1 MTKDQAIRYLCA
13 SGFSDAQVK
22 AVSDAFK
29 PKWISTQ
36 YTPQSGRQYLCRD
49 TNGFR
54 EVGYLVKPG
63 EWKFNTGAYM
73 EEVIAWTEL
82 PGSDEEIIV

>member
-1 MTKDQAIRYLCA
+1 MHWRRKWQPTP
-13 SGFSDAQVK
+13 GFLPGESQGRE
-22 AVSDAFK
+22 
-29 PKWISTQ
+29 
-36 YTPQSGRQYLCRD
+36 SGRQYLCRD

-63 EWKFNTGAYM
+63 EWKFNDGAYM

-82 PGSDEEIIV
+82 PGSDKEIIV

>member
-1 MTKDQAIRYLCA
+1 MMEWTSVKDKMP
-13 SGFSDAQVK
+13 D
-22 AVSDAFK
+22 
-29 PKWISTQ
+29 P
-36 YTPQSGRQYLCRD
+36 GRQYLCCD

-73 EEVIAWTEL
+73 DEVIAWMPL
-82 PGSDEEIIV
+82 PEPYEEVVA